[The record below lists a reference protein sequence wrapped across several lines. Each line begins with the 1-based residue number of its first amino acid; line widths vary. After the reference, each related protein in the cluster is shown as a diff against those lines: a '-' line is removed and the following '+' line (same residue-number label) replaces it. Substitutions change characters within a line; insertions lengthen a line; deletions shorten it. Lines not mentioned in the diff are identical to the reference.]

1 MQRQQLASEEGK
13 AVTPWLHKFQTTH
26 TLPEYVAAFSGLA
39 DGARDDS
46 TTVSIAGRAMRKAG
60 QGKLIFYD
68 LHGGGAKVQIMSDP
82 RSYEEG
88 SDAWEVINDQLR
100 RGDVVGVVGK
110 PGKSSEASYPSSPRN
125 YNCSALVCICY
136 RRAKGAWS

>member
-1 MQRQQLASEEGK
+1 
-13 AVTPWLHKFQTTH
+13 
-26 TLPEYVAAFSGLA
+26 
-39 DGARDDS
+39 
-46 TTVSIAGRAMRKAG
+46 MRKAG

-100 RGDVVGVVGK
+100 RGDVVGVVESTKATSDIFAPISGTIVAVNDELAEEPERVNATPFGDGWLMEIK
-110 PGKSSEASYPSSPRN
+110 PTAPAELEDLLSAAQYSELLSQ
-125 YNCSALVCICY
+125 
-136 RRAKGAWS
+136 G